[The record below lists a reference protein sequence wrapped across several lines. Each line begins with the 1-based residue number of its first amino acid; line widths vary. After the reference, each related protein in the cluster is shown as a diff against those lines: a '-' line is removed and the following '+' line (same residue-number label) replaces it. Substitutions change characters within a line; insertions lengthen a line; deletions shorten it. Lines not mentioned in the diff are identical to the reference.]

1 MSVIQTNT
9 AANAA
14 FRNLSVSNAGLER
27 QITRLSSG
35 FRINKSSD
43 DAAGLAIANKLRAE
57 SRSLQVA
64 QRNAAQGISLLQIA
78 DGAVNTISGALDR
91 LKELASQANSDTIGS
106 QRDKVD
112 AEFQQIIA
120 EIGRIARTTQY
131 QGAAL
136 VDGTFGSAVD
146 TNIANSTVLAVAGV
160 TSVQVS
166 GAQTGTF
173 TLTSAAAG
181 TLTLSNAAG
190 TLTQT
195 LTNVAGAQ
203 TLDFSAFGIKVQ
215 TGGGFFAD
223 SAVGDIVV
231 AGGSGKFMVSSSGDF
246 GGDDLISLTTINLT
260 TTAAGLNLNGLDILS
275 SANAQTALTRI
286 DLAIDAANSAIG
298 NIGATQSRLELAAAN
313 VATVTQNVIAAEST
327 IRDADLAL
335 ESTAFTK
342 FQILQQAGVAVLA
355 QANSSS
361 QSVLALLQ

>member
-14 FRNLSVSNAGLER
+14 FRNLSISGAGLER

-91 LKELASQANSDTIGS
+91 LKELASQSNSDTIGS

-136 VDGTFGSAVD
+136 VDGSFGSSVSA
-146 TNIANSTVLAVAGV
+146 ASTVLGVAGV
-160 TSVQVS
+160 SSVQIS
-166 GAQTGTF
+166 GAQTGTY
-173 TLTSAAAG
+173 TLSVASVG
-181 TLTLSNAAG
+181 NLKLSNAAG

-195 LTNVAGAQ
+195 VSNVAGAQ
-203 TLDFSAFGIKVQ
+203 TLDFSAFGVKIQ
-215 TGGGFFAD
+215 TGGGFVAD
-223 SAVGDIVV
+223 SAVGTVVV
-231 AGGSGKFMVSSSGDF
+231 AGGSGNFMVSSSGDF
-246 GGDDLISLTTINLT
+246 AGDDLISLTTLNLT
-260 TTAAGLNLNGLDILS
+260 TGATGLNLDGLDILS
-275 SANAQTALTRI
+275 AANAQTALTRI
-286 DLAIDAANSAIG
+286 DLAIDAANSSIG
-298 NIGATQSRLELAAAN
+298 TIGATQSRLELAAAN

-335 ESTAFTK
+335 ESTSFTK
-342 FQILQQAGVAVLA
+342 FQILQQAGIAVLA

>member
-91 LKELASQANSDTIGS
+91 LKELASQSNSDTIGS

-112 AEFQQIIA
+112 AEFQQIIS

-136 VDGTFGSAVD
+136 VDGSFGSAVD
-146 TNIANSTVLAVAGV
+146 TGASTVLAVAGV

-173 TLTSAAAG
+173 TLTSAVAG
-181 TLTLSNAAG
+181 ELTLSNAAG

-195 LTNVAGAQ
+195 VTNVAGAQ

-215 TGGGFFAD
+215 TGGGFVAD
-223 SAVGDIVV
+223 SAVGDIVI
-231 AGGSGKFMVSSSGDF
+231 AGGTGNFMVSSSGDF
-246 GGDDLISLTTINLT
+246 AGDDLISLTTLNLT
-260 TTAAGLNLNGLDILS
+260 TGATGLNLDGLDILS
-275 SANAQTALTRI
+275 SGNAQTALTRI

-298 NIGATQSRLELAAAN
+298 TIGATQSRLELAAAN

-335 ESTAFTK
+335 ESTTFTK
-342 FQILQQAGVAVLA
+342 FQILQQAGIAVLA

-361 QSVLALLQ
+361 QSVLSLLQ

>member
-136 VDGTFGSAVD
+136 VDGTFGSAVN
-146 TNIANSTVLAVAGV
+146 TAASTVLAVAGV

-173 TLTSAAAG
+173 TLASNAAG
-181 TLTLSNAAG
+181 TLTLSNASG
-190 TLTQT
+190 SLTQT
-195 LTNVAGAQ
+195 VANAAGAQ

-215 TGGGFFAD
+215 TGGGFAAD
-223 SAVGDIVV
+223 SAVGSIVI
-231 AGGSGKFMVSSSGDF
+231 AGGSGNFMVSSSGDF
-246 GGDDLISLTTINLT
+246 AGDDLISLTTINLT
-260 TTAAGLNLNGLDILS
+260 TGTTGLNLDGLDILS

-342 FQILQQAGVAVLA
+342 FQILQQAGIAVLA